1 MSSETDTLLSREETP
16 GRRYPLFVE
25 RLFLVLV
32 VIGSIVLHPKVL
44 EMIDGIFGTLVA
56 WCGLP
61 LFLLLCAE
69 LLGRA
74 VQTLRSDS

>member
-1 MSSETDTLLSREETP
+1 MSTEMDTLLAREETH

-69 LLGRA
+69 LLGRT

>member
-1 MSSETDTLLSREETP
+1 MSSETETLLLREETS

-25 RLFLVLV
+25 RLFLILV

-44 EMIDGIFGTLVA
+44 EMVDGVFGTVVA

-61 LFLLLCAE
+61 LFLLLCSE
-69 LLGRA
+69 LLGRI
-74 VQTLRSDS
+74 VQTLHSDS

>member
-1 MSSETDTLLSREETP
+1 MSSETNTLLSRKETP

-25 RLFLVLV
+25 RLLLILV

-44 EMIDGIFGTLVA
+44 EMVDGIFGTLVA

-61 LFLLLCAE
+61 LLLLLCAE
-69 LLGRA
+69 LLGRI
-74 VQTLRSDS
+74 VQTLHSDS

>member
-1 MSSETDTLLSREETP
+1 
-16 GRRYPLFVE
+16 
-25 RLFLVLV
+25 

-44 EMIDGIFGTLVA
+44 EMVDGVFGTLVA

-69 LLGRA
+69 LLGRI
-74 VQTLRSDS
+74 VQTLHSDS